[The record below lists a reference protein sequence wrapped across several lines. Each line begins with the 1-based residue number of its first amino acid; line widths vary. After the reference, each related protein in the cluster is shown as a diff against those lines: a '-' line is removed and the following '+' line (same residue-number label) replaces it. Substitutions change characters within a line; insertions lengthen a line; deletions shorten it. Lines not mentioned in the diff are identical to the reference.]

1 MAVKGKRV
9 DRDARRVP
17 LARKGKPVRNSR
29 RRPVERRTITVP
41 WRGLGKAL
49 SLSAFFALLLVFIA
63 GVSFCLMYSY
73 RYLTVCQYFNLKLL
87 EIQGTS
93 RLSSREILETAGLL
107 QGANTLDLS
116 ISKVE
121 RALTANPWVADVSV
135 WRVLPAGLTIILKE
149 KKPAFWMLHE
159 DGLHYADA
167 EGGIIAPVSPGR
179 FASLPALEVEKGA
192 EESAA
197 SLPDLIRTLRRA
209 RLPLDLSALSWV
221 RLSAARGMEIYVEDA
236 DLKISLGLDGWL
248 SNVRRLETVM
258 ADLERRGEISRVRS
272 IRAHGSNVWVER
284 TVGPGTTG

>member
-1 MAVKGKRV
+1 MAIAGRRP

-17 LARKGKPVRNSR
+17 LARKGNPGKNSR
-29 RRPVERRTITVP
+29 RRPTERRTITLP
-41 WRGLGKAL
+41 WRGLGKIF
-49 SLSAFFALLLVFIA
+49 SLSVFFAFLLFFIG

-73 RYLTVCQYFNLKLL
+73 RYITGCQYFSLKML
-87 EIQGTS
+87 EIQGAS

-107 QGANTLDLS
+107 QGANTLELS

-135 WRVLPAGLTIILKE
+135 QRVLPGGLAIILKE

-159 DGLHYADA
+159 DGLHYADV

-192 EESAA
+192 EESAKA
-197 SLPDLIRTLRRA
+197 LPDLILTLRRA
-209 RLPLDLSALSWV
+209 RLPLDISALSWI
-221 RLSAARGMEIYVEDA
+221 RLSAARGVEIYVEDA

-284 TVGPGTTG
+284 TAGPGTTG